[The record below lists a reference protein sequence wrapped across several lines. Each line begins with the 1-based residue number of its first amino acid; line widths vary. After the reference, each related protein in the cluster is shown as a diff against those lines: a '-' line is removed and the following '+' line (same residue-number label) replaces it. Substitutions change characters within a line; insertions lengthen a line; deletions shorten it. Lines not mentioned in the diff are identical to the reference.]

1 MDNNLIVSVS
11 PHVHGKR
18 NTSNVMLDVVIALLP
33 AAIAGVLIFGI
44 DAAIV
49 CAVCVA
55 ACVVFEFL
63 FTKLC
68 KRPTTVGDFSAV
80 VTGLL
85 LAMNIPS
92 DIPLWQAVVGSFFA
106 IIVVKC
112 LFGGLGCNFANPA
125 ITARVIML
133 IAFTGTM
140 TSAVAPKSVVE
151 SGVDLTA
158 YATPLSVLPNY
169 LANDTREIA
178 EAFMQETT
186 LMDMFLGVRGGAL
199 GETSAIA
206 LTLGGIYLVVRKVIT
221 WHTPVV
227 FIGAV
232 FAFAFLLTGDVNVSL
247 YYTLS
252 GGTFIGAIFMA
263 TDYVTS
269 PSTAKGKIIFALGCA
284 IITTLIRFYG
294 SYPEGVSFSILVMNI
309 LNPYIDKWTM
319 KKPFGGV
326 KA

>member
-1 MDNNLIVSVS
+1 MENNLIVSVS

-33 AAIAGVLIFGI
+33 AAIAGVVIFGI
-44 DAAIV
+44 NAAIL

-55 ACVVFEFL
+55 SCVGFEFI

-68 KRPTTVGDFSAV
+68 HRRTTVGDFSAV

-85 LAMNIPS
+85 LAMNVPATLPI
-92 DIPLWQAVVGSFFA
+92 WQAVVGSFIA
-106 IIVVKC
+106 IVIVKC

-125 ITARVIML
+125 ITARVVML

-140 TSAVAPKSVVE
+140 AAAVPPQAIAE
-151 SGVDLTA
+151 TVDLAT
-158 YATPLSVLPNY
+158 YATPLSVLPSGV
-169 LANDTREIA
+169 LP
-178 EAFMQETT
+178 EAT

-199 GETSAIA
+199 GETSAAA
-206 LTLGGIYLVVRKVIT
+206 LLVGFVYLLVRKVIT

-232 FAFAFLLTGDVNVSL
+232 FALAFAITGDVTTAL

-269 PSTAKGKIIFALGCA
+269 PSTAKGKIVFALGCA
-284 IITTLIRFYG
+284 VITTLIRFYG
-294 SYPEGVSFSILVMNI
+294 SYPEGVSFSILFMNV

>member
-1 MDNNLIVSVS
+1 MENNLIVSVS

-18 NTSNVMLDVVIALLP
+18 TTFNVMLDVCIALMP
-33 AAIAGVLIFGI
+33 AALAGCYIFGMQ
-44 DAAIV
+44 AAIL

-55 ACVVFEFL
+55 SCVAFEFL

-85 LAMNIPS
+85 LAMNVPATLPI
-92 DIPLWQAVVGSFFA
+92 WQAVVGSFIA
-106 IIVVKC
+106 IVIVKC

-125 ITARVIML
+125 ITARVVML

-140 TSAVAPKSVVE
+140 AAAVPPMAIAE
-151 SGVDLTA
+151 TVDAVT
-158 YATPLSVLPNY
+158 YATPLSVLPNGV
-169 LANDTREIA
+169 LP
-178 EAFMQETT
+178 EAT

-199 GETSAIA
+199 GETSAAA
-206 LTLGGIYLVVRKVIT
+206 LLLGFVYLLVRKVIT

-232 FAFAFLLTGDVNVSL
+232 FALAFAITGDVTTAL

-269 PSTAKGKIIFALGCA
+269 PSTAKGKIVFALGCA
-284 IITTLIRFYG
+284 LITTAIRFYG
-294 SYPEGVSFSILVMNI
+294 SYPEGVSFSILFMNL

>member
-18 NTSNVMLDVVIALLP
+18 TTSNVMLDVVIALLP
-33 AAIAGVLIFGI
+33 AAIAGAVIFGMR
-44 DAAIV
+44 AAV
-49 CAVCVA
+49 LCAVCIA
-55 ACVVFEFL
+55 SCVVFEFL

-85 LAMNIPS
+85 LAMNVPATLPI
-92 DIPLWQAVVGSFFA
+92 WQAVVGSFIA
-106 IIVVKC
+106 IVIVKC

-125 ITARVIML
+125 ITARVVML

-140 TSAVAPKSVVE
+140 AAAVPPQAIAE
-151 SGVDLTA
+151 TVDLAT
-158 YATPLSVLPNY
+158 YATPLSVLPSGV
-169 LANDTREIA
+169 LP
-178 EAFMQETT
+178 EAT
-186 LMDMFLGVRGGAL
+186 LMDMFLGIRGGAL
-199 GETSAIA
+199 GETSAAA
-206 LTLGGIYLVVRKVIT
+206 LLVGFVYLLVRKVIT

-232 FAFAFLLTGDVNVSL
+232 FALAFAITGDVTTAL

-269 PSTAKGKIIFALGCA
+269 PSTAKGKIVFALGCA
-284 IITTLIRFYG
+284 VITTLIRFFG
-294 SYPEGVSFSILVMNI
+294 SYPEGVSFSILFMNV
-309 LNPYIDKWTM
+309 LNPYIDNWTM

>member
-1 MDNNLIVSVS
+1 MENNLIVSVS

-18 NTSNVMLDVVIALLP
+18 TTSNVMLDVVIALLP
-33 AAIAGVLIFGI
+33 AAIAGVIIFGLN
-44 DAAIV
+44 AAIV
-49 CAVCVA
+49 CATCVA
-55 ACVVFEFL
+55 SCVIFEFL

-68 KRPTTVGDFSAV
+68 KRPTTIGDFSAV

-92 DIPLWQAVVGSFFA
+92 TIPLWQAVVGSFVA
-106 IIVVKC
+106 IVIVKC

-125 ITARVIML
+125 ITARVVML

-140 TSAVAPKSVVE
+140 AAAVPPQAIAE
-151 SGVDLTA
+151 TVDLAT
-158 YATPLSVLPNY
+158 YATPLSVLPNGV
-169 LANDTREIA
+169 LP
-178 EAFMQETT
+178 EAT

-199 GETSAIA
+199 GETSALA
-206 LTLGGIYLVVRKVIT
+206 LTIGGVYLVARKVIT

-232 FAFAFLLTGDVNVSL
+232 FALAFAITGDMTTAL

-269 PSTAKGKIIFALGCA
+269 PCTAKGKIIFALGCA
-284 IITTLIRFYG
+284 VITTLIRFYG
-294 SYPEGVSFSILVMNI
+294 SYPEGVSFSILFMNV

>member
-18 NTSNVMLDVVIALLP
+18 TTSNVMLDVVIALLP
-33 AAIAGVLIFGI
+33 AAIAGTVIFGMR
-44 DAAIV
+44 AAIL
-49 CAVCVA
+49 CAVCIA
-55 ACVVFEFL
+55 SCVVFEFL

-85 LAMNIPS
+85 LAMNVPATLPI
-92 DIPLWQAVVGSFFA
+92 WQAVVGSFIA
-106 IIVVKC
+106 IVIVKC

-125 ITARVIML
+125 ITARVVML

-140 TSAVAPKSVVE
+140 AAAVPPQAIAE
-151 SGVDLTA
+151 TVDLAT
-158 YATPLSVLPNY
+158 YATPLSVLPNGV
-169 LANDTREIA
+169 LP
-178 EAFMQETT
+178 EAT

-199 GETSAIA
+199 GETSAAA
-206 LTLGGIYLVVRKVIT
+206 LLVGFVYLLVRKVIT

-232 FAFAFLLTGDVNVSL
+232 FALAFAITGDVTTAL

-269 PSTAKGKIIFALGCA
+269 PSTAKGKIVFALGCA
-284 IITTLIRFYG
+284 VITTLIRFYG
-294 SYPEGVSFSILVMNI
+294 SYPEGVSFSILFMNV

>member
-1 MDNNLIVSVS
+1 MENNLIVSVS

-18 NTSNVMLDVVIALLP
+18 TTFNVMLDVCIALMP
-33 AAIAGVLIFGI
+33 AAIAGCAIFGLK
-44 DAAIV
+44 AAIL

-55 ACVVFEFL
+55 SCVAFEFL

-68 KRPTTVGDFSAV
+68 GRPTTVGDFSAV

-85 LAMNIPS
+85 LAMNVPS
-92 DIPLWQAVVGSFFA
+92 TLPIWQAVVGSFIA
-106 IIVVKC
+106 IVIVKC

-125 ITARVIML
+125 ITARVVML

-140 TSAVAPKSVVE
+140 AAAVPPMAIAE
-151 SGVDLTA
+151 TVDVAT
-158 YATPLSVLPNY
+158 YATPLSVLPSGV
-169 LANDTREIA
+169 LP
-178 EAFMQETT
+178 EASI
-186 LMDMFLGVRGGAL
+186 MDMLLGVRGGAL
-199 GETSAIA
+199 GETPALALAI
-206 LTLGGIYLVVRKVIT
+206 GGVYLVVRKVIT

-232 FAFAFLLTGDVNVSL
+232 FALAFAITGDVTTAL

-284 IITTLIRFYG
+284 VITTAIRFYG
-294 SYPEGVSFSILVMNI
+294 SFPEGVSFSILFMNI

>member
-1 MDNNLIVSVS
+1 MENNFIVSVS

-18 NTSNVMLDVVIALLP
+18 TTTNVMLDVVIALLP
-33 AAIAGVLIFGI
+33 AAIAGCIIFGMN
-44 DAAIV
+44 AAIL

-55 ACVVFEFL
+55 SCVVFEFL

-68 KRPTTVGDFSAV
+68 HRPTTVGDLSAV
-80 VTGLL
+80 VTGLI
-85 LAMNIPS
+85 LAMNLPATLPI
-92 DIPLWQAVVGSFFA
+92 WQAVVGCFVA
-106 IIVVKC
+106 IIITKC

-125 ITARVIML
+125 ITARVVML

-140 TSAVAPKSVVE
+140 AAAVPPKSAE
-151 SGVDLTA
+151 VDLAT
-158 YATPLSVLPNY
+158 YATPLSVLPGG
-169 LANDTREIA
+169 A
-178 EAFMQETT
+178 ESEAVTAFMESTS

-199 GETSAIA
+199 GETCA
-206 LTLGGIYLVVRKVIT
+206 LGLLVGGIYLVARKVIT

-227 FIGAV
+227 FIAAV
-232 FAFAFLLTGDVNVSL
+232 FALAFAITGDMTMAL

-269 PSTAKGKIIFALGCA
+269 PSTAKGKVIFALGCA
-284 IITTLIRFYG
+284 VITTLIRFFG
-294 SYPEGVSFSILVMNI
+294 SYPEGVSFSILFMNI

>member
-1 MDNNLIVSVS
+1 MENNFIVSVS

-18 NTSNVMLDVVIALLP
+18 NTSNVMFDVVLALLP
-33 AAIAGVLIFGI
+33 AAVAGCFIFGI
-44 DAAIV
+44 QAAIL
-49 CAVCVA
+49 CAVCIA
-55 ACVVFEFL
+55 SCVGFEFL

-85 LAMNIPS
+85 LAMNVPS
-92 DIPLWQAVVGSFFA
+92 TLPIWQAVVGSFIA
-106 IIVVKC
+106 IVIVKC

-140 TSAVAPKSVVE
+140 AAAVAPLSVAD
-151 SGVDLTA
+151 SVDLAT
-158 YATPLSVLPNY
+158 YATPLSVLPQGN
-169 LANDTREIA
+169 LPDA
-178 EAFMQETT
+178 T
-186 LMDMFLGVRGGAL
+186 LMDMVLGIRGGAL
-199 GETSAIA
+199 GETSALA
-206 LTLGGIYLVVRKVIT
+206 LTIGGIYLVVRKVIT

-232 FAFAFLLTGDVNVSL
+232 FALALAITGDVTTAL

-269 PSTAKGKIIFALGCA
+269 PSTAKGKIVFALGCA
-284 IITTLIRFYG
+284 VITTAIRFYG
-294 SYPEGVSFSILVMNI
+294 SFPEGVSFSILFMNI

>member
-1 MDNNLIVSVS
+1 MENKLIVSVS

-18 NTSNVMLDVVIALLP
+18 TTTTVMLDVVIALLMG
-33 AAIAGVLIFGI
+33 AIPGCFIFGM
-44 DAAIV
+44 DAAIL
-49 CAVCVA
+49 CAVCVVS
-55 ACVVFEFL
+55 CVVFELL

-68 KRPTTVGDFSAV
+68 KRPTTIGDLSAV

-85 LAMNIPS
+85 LAMNVPS
-92 DIPLWQAVVGSFFA
+92 TLPIWQAVVGCFIA
-106 IIVVKC
+106 IIITKC

-125 ITARVIML
+125 ITARVVML
-133 IAFTGTM
+133 VAFTGTM
-140 TSAVAPKSVVE
+140 AAAVPPKSMAD
-151 SGVDLTA
+151 SVDLAT
-158 YATPLSVLPNY
+158 YATPLSVYPQGEEAIN
-169 LANDTREIA
+169 
-178 EAFMQETT
+178 AFMESTS
-186 LMDMFLGVRGGAL
+186 LMDMFLGLRGGAL
-199 GETSAIA
+199 GETCA
-206 LTLGGIYLVVRKVIT
+206 LGLLLGGIYLVVRKVIT

-232 FAFAFLLTGDVNVSL
+232 FALAFAITGDVTLAL

-252 GGTFIGAIFMA
+252 GGIFMA

-284 IITTLIRFYG
+284 VITTLIRFYG
-294 SYPEGVSFSILVMNI
+294 SYPEGVSFSILFMNI
-309 LNPYIDKWTM
+309 LNPYIDRWTM

>member
-1 MDNNLIVSVS
+1 MENNLIVSVS

-18 NTSNVMLDVVIALLP
+18 TTFNVMLDVCIALMP
-33 AAIAGVLIFGI
+33 AAIAGCAIFGLK
-44 DAAIV
+44 AAIL
-49 CAVCVA
+49 CMVCVA
-55 ACVVFEFL
+55 SCVGFEFL

-68 KRPTTVGDFSAV
+68 HRRTTVGDFSAV

-85 LAMNIPS
+85 LAMNVPS
-92 DIPLWQAVVGSFFA
+92 TLPIWQAVVGSFIA
-106 IIVVKC
+106 IIIVKC

-125 ITARVIML
+125 ITARVVML

-140 TSAVAPKSVVE
+140 AAAVPPMAIAE
-151 SGVDLTA
+151 TVDVAT
-158 YATPLSVLPNY
+158 YATPLSVLPSGV
-169 LANDTREIA
+169 LP
-178 EAFMQETT
+178 EASI
-186 LMDMFLGVRGGAL
+186 MDMLLGVRGGAL
-199 GETSAIA
+199 GETPALALAI
-206 LTLGGIYLVVRKVIT
+206 GGVYLVVRKVIT

-232 FAFAFLLTGDVNVSL
+232 FALAFAITGDATTAL

-284 IITTLIRFYG
+284 VITTAIRFYG
-294 SYPEGVSFSILVMNI
+294 SFPEGVSFSILFMNL

>member
-18 NTSNVMLDVVIALLP
+18 TTSNVMLDVVIALLP
-33 AAIAGVLIFGI
+33 AAIAGTVIFGMR
-44 DAAIV
+44 AAV
-49 CAVCVA
+49 LCAVCVA
-55 ACVVFEFL
+55 SCVVFEFL

-85 LAMNIPS
+85 LAMNVPATLPI
-92 DIPLWQAVVGSFFA
+92 WQAVVGSFIA
-106 IIVVKC
+106 IVIVKC

-125 ITARVIML
+125 ITARVVML

-140 TSAVAPKSVVE
+140 AAAVPPQAIAE
-151 SGVDLTA
+151 TVDLAT
-158 YATPLSVLPNY
+158 YATPLSVLPSGV
-169 LANDTREIA
+169 LP
-178 EAFMQETT
+178 EAT

-199 GETSAIA
+199 GETSAAA
-206 LTLGGIYLVVRKVIT
+206 LLVGFVYLLVRKVIT

-232 FAFAFLLTGDVNVSL
+232 FALAFAITGDVTTAL

-284 IITTLIRFYG
+284 VITTLIRFYG
-294 SYPEGVSFSILVMNI
+294 SYPEGVSFSILFMNV

>member
-1 MDNNLIVSVS
+1 MENNLIVSVS

-18 NTSNVMLDVVIALLP
+18 TTSNVMLDVVIALLP
-33 AAIAGVLIFGI
+33 AAIAGCFIFGLN
-44 DAAIV
+44 AAIL

-55 ACVVFEFL
+55 SCVVFEFL

-85 LAMNIPS
+85 LAMNVPS
-92 DIPLWQAVVGSFFA
+92 TLPIWQAVVGSFIA
-106 IIVVKC
+106 IIIVKC

-125 ITARVIML
+125 ITARVVML

-140 TSAVAPKSVVE
+140 AAAVPPMAIAETVDVV
-151 SGVDLTA
+151 T
-158 YATPLSVLPNY
+158 YATPLSVLPNGV
-169 LANDTREIA
+169 LP
-178 EAFMQETT
+178 EAS
-186 LMDMFLGVRGGAL
+186 LMDMLLGVRGGAL
-199 GETSAIA
+199 GETSALA
-206 LTLGGIYLVVRKVIT
+206 LAIGGVYLVVRKVIT

-232 FAFAFLLTGDVNVSL
+232 FAFAFAITGDVTTSL

-284 IITTLIRFYG
+284 VITTAIRFYG
-294 SYPEGVSFSILVMNI
+294 SYPEGVSFSILFMNI

>member
-1 MDNNLIVSVS
+1 MENNFIVSVS

-18 NTSNVMLDVVIALLP
+18 TTSNVMLDVVIALLP
-33 AAIAGVLIFGI
+33 AAIAGVIIFGLN
-44 DAAIV
+44 AAIV
-49 CAVCVA
+49 CATCVA
-55 ACVVFEFL
+55 SCVIFEFL

-68 KRPTTVGDFSAV
+68 KRPTTIGDFSAV

-92 DIPLWQAVVGSFFA
+92 TIPLWQAVVGSFVA
-106 IIVVKC
+106 IVIVKC

-125 ITARVIML
+125 ITARVVML

-140 TSAVAPKSVVE
+140 AAAVPPQAIAE
-151 SGVDLTA
+151 TVDLAT
-158 YATPLSVLPNY
+158 YATPLSVLPNGV
-169 LANDTREIA
+169 LP
-178 EAFMQETT
+178 EAT

-199 GETSAIA
+199 GETSALA
-206 LTLGGIYLVVRKVIT
+206 LTIGGVYLVARKVIT

-232 FAFAFLLTGDVNVSL
+232 FALAFAITGDMTTAF

-269 PSTAKGKIIFALGCA
+269 PCTAKGKIIFALGCA
-284 IITTLIRFYG
+284 VITTLIRFYG
-294 SYPEGVSFSILVMNI
+294 SYPEGVSFSILFMNV

>member
-1 MDNNLIVSVS
+1 MENNLIVSVS

-18 NTSNVMLDVVIALLP
+18 TTTTVMLDVVIALLP
-33 AAIAGVLIFGI
+33 AAIAGVLIFGMQ
-44 DAAIV
+44 AAIL

-55 ACVVFEFL
+55 SCVVFEFL

-68 KRPTTVGDFSAV
+68 KRPTTVGDLSAV

-85 LAMNIPS
+85 LAMNVPS
-92 DIPLWQAVVGSFFA
+92 TLPIWQAVVGSFVA
-106 IIVVKC
+106 IVIVKC

-125 ITARVIML
+125 ITARVVML

-140 TSAVAPKSVVE
+140 AAAVPPKSISE
-151 SGVDLTA
+151 DMLMAS
-158 YATPLSVLPNY
+158 ATPLALLS
-169 LANDTREIA
+169 DA
-178 EAFMQETT
+178 EKVSTFMEETS
-186 LMDMFLGVRGGAL
+186 LMDMFLGIRGGAL
-199 GETSAIA
+199 GETCA
-206 LTLGGIYLVVRKVIT
+206 LALLLGGVYLVVRKVIT

-232 FAFAFLLTGDVNVSL
+232 FALAFAITGDMTTAL

-284 IITTLIRFYG
+284 VITTLIRFYG
-294 SYPEGVSFSILVMNI
+294 SYPEGVSFSILFMNI

>member
-1 MDNNLIVSVS
+1 MENNFIVSVS

-18 NTSNVMLDVVIALLP
+18 TTSNVMLDVVIALLP
-33 AAIAGVLIFGI
+33 AAIAGVIIFGLN
-44 DAAIV
+44 AAIV
-49 CAVCVA
+49 CATCVA
-55 ACVVFEFL
+55 SCVIFEFL

-68 KRPTTVGDFSAV
+68 KRPTTIGDFSAV

-92 DIPLWQAVVGSFFA
+92 TIPLWQAVVGSFVA
-106 IIVVKC
+106 IVIVKC

-125 ITARVIML
+125 ITARVVML

-140 TSAVAPKSVVE
+140 AAAVPPQAIAE
-151 SGVDLTA
+151 TVDLAT
-158 YATPLSVLPNY
+158 YATPLSVLPNGV
-169 LANDTREIA
+169 LP
-178 EAFMQETT
+178 EAT

-199 GETSAIA
+199 GETSALA
-206 LTLGGIYLVVRKVIT
+206 LTIGGVYLVARKVIT

-232 FAFAFLLTGDVNVSL
+232 FALAFAITGDMTTAL

-269 PSTAKGKIIFALGCA
+269 PCTAKGKIIFALGCA
-284 IITTLIRFYG
+284 VITTLIRFYG
-294 SYPEGVSFSILVMNI
+294 SYPEGVSFSILFMNV

>member
-1 MDNNLIVSVS
+1 MENKLIVSVS

-18 NTSNVMLDVVIALLP
+18 TTTTVMLDVVIALLMG
-33 AAIAGVLIFGI
+33 AIPGCFIFGM
-44 DAAIV
+44 DAAIL
-49 CAVCVA
+49 CAVCVVS
-55 ACVVFEFL
+55 CVVFELL

-68 KRPTTVGDFSAV
+68 KRPTTIGDLSAV

-85 LAMNIPS
+85 LAMNVPS
-92 DIPLWQAVVGSFFA
+92 TLPIWQAVVGCFIA
-106 IIVVKC
+106 IVITKC

-125 ITARVIML
+125 ITARVVML
-133 IAFTGTM
+133 VAFTGTM
-140 TSAVAPKSVVE
+140 AAAVPPKSMADP
-151 SGVDLTA
+151 VDLAT
-158 YATPLSVLPNY
+158 YATPLSVYPQGEEAIN
-169 LANDTREIA
+169 
-178 EAFMQETT
+178 AFMESTS
-186 LMDMFLGVRGGAL
+186 LMDMFLGLRGGAL
-199 GETSAIA
+199 GETCA
-206 LTLGGIYLVVRKVIT
+206 LGLLLGGIYLVVRKVIT

-232 FAFAFLLTGDVNVSL
+232 FALAFAITGDVTLAL

-284 IITTLIRFYG
+284 VITTLIRFYG
-294 SYPEGVSFSILVMNI
+294 SYPEGVSFSILFMNI
-309 LNPYIDKWTM
+309 LNPYIDRWTM

>member
-1 MDNNLIVSVS
+1 MENNLIVSVS

-18 NTSNVMLDVVIALLP
+18 TTYNVMLDVCIALLFG
-33 AAIAGVLIFGI
+33 AIPGCFIFGM
-44 DAAIV
+44 DAAILCV
-49 CAVCVA
+49 VCVA
-55 ACVVFEFL
+55 SCVIFEYL

-68 KRPTTVGDFSAV
+68 HRPTTIGDFSAV

-85 LAMNIPS
+85 LAMNLPANLPI
-92 DIPLWQAVVGSFFA
+92 WQAVVGSFFA
-106 IIVVKC
+106 IVVVKC
-112 LFGGLGCNFANPA
+112 LFGGIGCNFANPA

-140 TSAVAPKSVVE
+140 TSAVAPKS
-151 SGVDLTA
+151 SDVDLAT
-158 YATPLSVLPNY
+158 YATPLSVYPQGEE
-169 LANDTREIA
+169 AVS
-178 EAFMQETT
+178 AFMEETS
-186 LMDMFLGVRGGAL
+186 LLDMLLGFRGGAL
-199 GETSAIA
+199 GETCALGLAI
-206 LTLGGIYLVVRKVIT
+206 GGVYLIVTKVIT

-232 FAFAFLLTGDVNVSL
+232 FAFAWLITGDMTLAL

-269 PSTAKGKIIFALGCA
+269 PSTAKGKVIFALGCA
-284 IITTLIRFYG
+284 VITTLIRFYG
-294 SYPEGVSFSILVMNI
+294 SYPEGVSFSILFMNI

>member
-1 MDNNLIVSVS
+1 MENNLIVSVS

-18 NTSNVMLDVVIALLP
+18 TTSNVMLDVVIALLP
-33 AAIAGVLIFGI
+33 AAIAGVVIFGI
-44 DAAIV
+44 NAAIL

-55 ACVVFEFL
+55 SCVVFEFL

-68 KRPTTVGDFSAV
+68 HRRTTVGDFSAV

-85 LAMNIPS
+85 LAMNVPATLPI
-92 DIPLWQAVVGSFFA
+92 WQAVVGSFIA
-106 IIVVKC
+106 IVIVKC

-125 ITARVIML
+125 ITARVVML

-140 TSAVAPKSVVE
+140 AAAVPPKAIADSVDVA
-151 SGVDLTA
+151 T
-158 YATPLSVLPNY
+158 YATPLSVLPAG
-169 LANDTREIA
+169 LESETVT
-178 EAFMQETT
+178 AFMEQTSI
-186 LMDMFLGVRGGAL
+186 MDMFLGVRGGAL
-199 GETSAIA
+199 GETSAAA
-206 LTLGGIYLVVRKVIT
+206 LLIGFVYLLVRKVIT

-232 FAFAFLLTGDVNVSL
+232 FALAFAITGDMTMAL

-269 PSTAKGKIIFALGCA
+269 PSTAKGKIVFALGCA
-284 IITTLIRFYG
+284 VITTLIRFYG
-294 SYPEGVSFSILVMNI
+294 SYPEGVSFSILFMNV

>member
-1 MDNNLIVSVS
+1 MENNLIVSVS

-18 NTSNVMLDVVIALLP
+18 TTFNVMLDVCIALMP
-33 AAIAGVLIFGI
+33 AALAGTAIFGMR
-44 DAAIV
+44 AAIL

-55 ACVVFEFL
+55 SCVVFEFL

-68 KRPTTVGDFSAV
+68 GRRTTVGDFSAV

-85 LAMNIPS
+85 LAMNVPS
-92 DIPLWQAVVGSFFA
+92 TLPIWQAVVGSFIA
-106 IIVVKC
+106 IVIVKC

-125 ITARVIML
+125 ITARVVML

-140 TSAVAPKSVVE
+140 AAAVAPLSIADT
-151 SGVDLTA
+151 VDVAT
-158 YATPLSVLPNY
+158 YATPLSVLPNGV
-169 LANDTREIA
+169 LP
-178 EAFMQETT
+178 EASI
-186 LMDMFLGVRGGAL
+186 MDMVLGIRGGAL
-199 GETSAIA
+199 GETSALA
-206 LTLGGIYLVVRKVIT
+206 LAIGGVYLVARKVIT

-232 FAFAFLLTGDVNVSL
+232 FALAFAITGDVTTAL

-269 PSTAKGKIIFALGCA
+269 PSTAKGKIVFALGCA
-284 IITTLIRFYG
+284 VITTLIRFFG
-294 SYPEGVSFSILVMNI
+294 SYPEGVSFSILCMNL

>member
-1 MDNNLIVSVS
+1 MENNLIVSVS

-18 NTSNVMLDVVIALLP
+18 TTSNVMLDVVIALLP
-33 AAIAGVLIFGI
+33 AAIAGAVIFGMR
-44 DAAIV
+44 AAV
-49 CAVCVA
+49 LCAVCIA
-55 ACVVFEFL
+55 SCVVFEFL

-85 LAMNIPS
+85 LAMNVPATLPI
-92 DIPLWQAVVGSFFA
+92 WQAVVGSFIA
-106 IIVVKC
+106 IVIVKC

-125 ITARVIML
+125 ITARVVML

-140 TSAVAPKSVVE
+140 AAAVPPQVIADS
-151 SGVDLTA
+151 VDLAT
-158 YATPLSVLPNY
+158 YATPLSVLPSGV
-169 LANDTREIA
+169 LP
-178 EAFMQETT
+178 EAT
-186 LMDMFLGVRGGAL
+186 LMDMFLGIRGGAL
-199 GETSAIA
+199 GETSAAA
-206 LTLGGIYLVVRKVIT
+206 LLVGFVYLLVRKVIT

-232 FAFAFLLTGDVNVSL
+232 FALAFAITGDMTMAL

-269 PSTAKGKIIFALGCA
+269 PSTAKGKIVFALGCA
-284 IITTLIRFYG
+284 VITTLIRFFG
-294 SYPEGVSFSILVMNI
+294 SYPEGVSFSILFMNI